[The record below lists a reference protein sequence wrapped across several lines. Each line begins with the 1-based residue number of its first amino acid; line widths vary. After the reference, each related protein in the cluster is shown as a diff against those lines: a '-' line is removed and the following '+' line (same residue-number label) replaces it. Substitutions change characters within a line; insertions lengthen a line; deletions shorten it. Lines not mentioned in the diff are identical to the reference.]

1 VNVLLIDDDDSLR
14 AVLGAEL
21 RRLGHEVTTAGTA
34 AEGLRASQQ
43 TEPDV
48 VLLDLFLPDEN
59 GLDVLK
65 KLRAEQPAPDVIL
78 LTAHGTVDS
87 AIAAMKHGAYDFLQK
102 PCALQSVDLAIR
114 RAGEHRR
121 LGQENA
127 RLKDGLHSS
136 NVSAELIGHGPEFEE
151 LKRFISKV
159 AVSEA
164 TVLVRGETGTGK
176 ELVAAAIHKASR
188 RREQPFVVVDCAS
201 LHENLLQ
208 SELFGHERGAFTG
221 AVKMRHGLFEAADGG
236 TIFLDEVGDV
246 SPSLQASLLR
256 VLESSTFRR
265 VGGTREMKVDV
276 RVIAATNRDLER
288 MIADGQFRQDLFFR
302 LSSIH
307 VALPPLRNRREDIPF
322 LVEHFTARHNERC
335 GASKRFSPEAL
346 EAMTGYGWPG
356 NVRELRHA
364 IERALVLADGEIVQR
379 RDLPPQV
386 SCRTGRENQQRDE
399 AILPLV
405 EMERRYLARVL
416 SETGG
421 HRARAAELLG
431 ISERNLYRKIREYQ
445 LDQVPPRRPRPN
457 EIRVAPGAPEAGAE
471 VRSST

>member
-1 VNVLLIDDDDSLR
+1 MNVLFIDDDDSLR
-14 AVLGAEL
+14 VVLGAEL

-34 AEGLRASQQ
+34 AEGLQAAQRA
-43 TEPDV
+43 EADV
-48 VLLDLFLPDEN
+48 VLLDLSLPDQS
-59 GLDVLK
+59 GLEVLQQ
-65 KLRAEQPAPDVIL
+65 LRAERPSTEVIV

-87 AIAAMKHGAYDFLQK
+87 AIAAMRRGAYDFLQK
-102 PCALQSVDLAIR
+102 PCALQAVDLAVR
-114 RAGEHRR
+114 RAGERRR
-121 LGQENA
+121 LGEENA
-127 RLKDGLHSS
+127 RLKDGLHAS
-136 NVSAELIGHGPEFEE
+136 NSSAELIGHGPEFEE

-159 AVSEA
+159 AASDA

-176 ELVAAAIHKASR
+176 ELVAAAIHGASD

-246 SPSLQASLLR
+246 SPALQATLLR
-256 VLESSTFRR
+256 VLETSTFRR
-265 VGGTREMKVDV
+265 VGGTREVKVDV

-288 MIADGQFRQDLFFR
+288 MIAEGQFRQDLFFR

-307 VALPPLRNRREDIPF
+307 VALPPLRDRREDIPV
-322 LVEHFTARHNERC
+322 LTEHFVARHNGRH
-335 GASKRFSPEAL
+335 GGRKRFSAGAL

-364 IERALVLADGEIVQR
+364 VERALVLADGDVVES

-386 SCRTGRENQQRDE
+386 RCRTMTRGQEE
-399 AILPLV
+399 PILPLV

-431 ISERNLYRKIREYQ
+431 ISERNLYRKIREYE
-445 LDQVPPRRPRPN
+445 LESVPLRAPDPATRRD
-457 EIRVAPGAPEAGAE
+457 
-471 VRSST
+471 

>member
-445 LDQVPPRRPRPN
+445 LDQVPPQTPATERDPGGARR
-457 EIRVAPGAPEAGAE
+457 A
-471 VRSST
+471 

>member
-1 VNVLLIDDDDSLR
+1 MNVLLIDDDDSLR

-445 LDQVPPRRPRPN
+445 LDQVPPQTPATERDPGGARR
-457 EIRVAPGAPEAGAE
+457 A
-471 VRSST
+471 

>member
-1 VNVLLIDDDDSLR
+1 MNVLLIDDDDSLR

-221 AVKMRHGLFEAADGG
+221 AVKMRHGLFEAADSG

-445 LDQVPPRRPRPN
+445 LDQVPPQTPATERDPGGARR
-457 EIRVAPGAPEAGAE
+457 A
-471 VRSST
+471 

>member
-1 VNVLLIDDDDSLR
+1 LIDDDDSLR

-21 RRLGHEVTTAGTA
+21 RRLGHEVTTAATA

-43 TEPDV
+43 AEPDV
-48 VLLDLFLPDEN
+48 VLLDLLLPDQN

-65 KLRAEQPAPDVIL
+65 QLRAERPATDVIL

-87 AIAAMKHGAYDFLQK
+87 AIAAMKQGAYDFLQK

-121 LGQENA
+121 LGEENA
-127 RLKDGLHSS
+127 RLKDGLDSS
-136 NVSAELIGHGPEFEE
+136 NVSAELIGHGPEFED

-335 GASKRFSPEAL
+335 GARKRFSPEAL
-346 EAMTGYGWPG
+346 DAMTGYGWPG

-386 SCRTGRENQQRDE
+386 YCRLQREDPQRDE
-399 AILPLV
+399 PIVPLI

-421 HRARAAELLG
+421 HRARAAQLLG

-445 LDQVPPRRPRPN
+445 LDA
-457 EIRVAPGAPEAGAE
+457 ISPGAPATERDQDGA
-471 VRSST
+471 RRG

>member
-1 VNVLLIDDDDSLR
+1 
-14 AVLGAEL
+14 
-21 RRLGHEVTTAGTA
+21 
-34 AEGLRASQQ
+34 
-43 TEPDV
+43 
-48 VLLDLFLPDEN
+48 
-59 GLDVLK
+59 
-65 KLRAEQPAPDVIL
+65 
-78 LTAHGTVDS
+78 
-87 AIAAMKHGAYDFLQK
+87 
-102 PCALQSVDLAIR
+102 
-114 RAGEHRR
+114 
-121 LGQENA
+121 
-127 RLKDGLHSS
+127 
-136 NVSAELIGHGPEFEE
+136 
-151 LKRFISKV
+151 
-159 AVSEA
+159 
-164 TVLVRGETGTGK
+164 
-176 ELVAAAIHKASR
+176 
-188 RREQPFVVVDCAS
+188 
-201 LHENLLQ
+201 
-208 SELFGHERGAFTG
+208 
-221 AVKMRHGLFEAADGG
+221 
-236 TIFLDEVGDV
+236 
-246 SPSLQASLLR
+246 
-256 VLESSTFRR
+256 
-265 VGGTREMKVDV
+265 V

-445 LDQVPPRRPRPN
+445 LDQVPPQTPATERDPGGARR
-457 EIRVAPGAPEAGAE
+457 A
-471 VRSST
+471 

>member
-1 VNVLLIDDDDSLR
+1 MNVLLIDDDDSLR

-176 ELVAAAIHKASR
+176 ELVAAAIHQASR

-221 AVKMRHGLFEAADGG
+221 AIKMRHGLFEAADGG

-445 LDQVPPRRPRPN
+445 LDQVPPQTPATERDPGGARR
-457 EIRVAPGAPEAGAE
+457 A
-471 VRSST
+471 